1 MISPLARTDAP
12 SSVSPRTLANA
23 IRALSMDA
31 VQQANSGHPGM
42 PMGMAD
48 AATALWA
55 GVLSH
60 NPEAPRWPD
69 RDRFVLSAGHGSMLL
84 YSLLYLTGYAD
95 ATVGEIKRFRQMNAK
110 TCGHP
115 EFGLL
120 EGIETTTGPLG
131 QGIANAVGMALAER
145 MMAARF
151 GDALVNHFTYCI
163 VGDGCLME
171 GISQEAATF
180 AAHQK
185 LSKLIVLFD
194 DNGISIDGSTS
205 LSTSEDQVARF
216 TALGWDAVAVDGHDG
231 EAVKAALLH
240 AKTTDTPSF
249 IACKTTIAYGAPT
262 KAGTSSSHGS
272 PLGAEEITGARA
284 ALGWDAPAFEIPQDI
299 LSAWRES
306 AAHGKGAYRAWQAR
320 FDAADATTQAEFT
333 RVMQGELP
341 EGWVEAVAA
350 LKAEYTANPVKEA
363 TRQSSAHV
371 LATLTSAIP
380 ELIGGSAD
388 LTGSNLTKTAALTP
402 VQAGEYGGG
411 YIYYGIREHAM
422 GAIMNGLILHG
433 GFIPYGGTFLVF
445 SDYMRTPIRLSAL
458 MQQGVIYVMTHDSIG
473 VGEDGPT
480 HQPVEHLA
488 SLRAMPEVNVFRP
501 ADRVETLECWTLAVA
516 NRRTPSVLAL
526 TRQTLPQVR
535 LEAKAENKSA
545 LGGYVLRGGGDG
557 DKAVIIA
564 TGSEVSLAVEAFETL
579 QAEGLA
585 VRVVSLPC
593 MELFFAQPRTYR
605 EGVLGKN
612 LPRIGIEAATSF
624 GWHRLI
630 GEHGTFIGL
639 DSFGESAPAPEI
651 YAHLGITAEAL
662 VKTVRACIAST

>member
-1 MISPLARTDAP
+1 
-12 SSVSPRTLANA
+12 
-23 IRALSMDA
+23 
-31 VQQANSGHPGM
+31 M

-48 AATALWA
+48 AATALWT
-55 GVLSH
+55 GVLKH
-60 NPEAPRWPD
+60 TPTAPRWPD

-84 YSLLYLTGYAD
+84 YSLLYLTGYGD
-95 ATVGEIKRFRQMNAK
+95 CTLDEIKRFRQMGAK

-115 EFGLL
+115 EYGML

-145 MMAARF
+145 MMNARF
-151 GDALVNHFTYCI
+151 GDALVDHFTYCI

-180 AAHQK
+180 AVHQN

-216 TALGWDAVAVDGHDG
+216 SALGWDAVAVDGQDCT
-231 EAVKAALLH
+231 AVRTALLH
-240 AKTTDTPSF
+240 AKTTSTPSF

-262 KAGTSSSHGS
+262 KAGTSGSHGS
-272 PLGAEEITGARA
+272 PLGPEEIAGARS
-284 ALGWDAPAFEIPQDI
+284 ALGWDAAPFEIPADV
-299 LSAWRES
+299 LSAWRE
-306 AAHGKGAYRAWQAR
+306 AGEVGADAYAAWQQR
-320 FDAADATTQAEFT
+320 FDAADAEVQAAFT
-333 RVMQGELP
+333 RVMTGALP
-341 EGWVEAVAA
+341 EEWVEAVRD
-350 LKAEYTANPVKEA
+350 LKMTYSETMVKEA
-363 TRQSSAHV
+363 TRQSSAHA
-371 LATLTSAIP
+371 LATLTAAIP

-402 VQAGEYGGG
+402 IQAGEYGGR
-411 YIYYGIREHAM
+411 YVYYGIREHAM

-488 SLRAMPEVNVFRP
+488 SLRAMPDVHVLRP

-516 NRRTPSVLAL
+516 NRTVPSVLAL
-526 TRQTLPQVR
+526 TRQALPQIR
-535 LEAKAENKSA
+535 TDYAQENLCA
-545 LGGYVLRGGGDG
+545 RGGYVVRGGGLD
-557 DKAVIIA
+557 DRAIIIA
-564 TGSEVSLAVEAFETL
+564 TGSEVSLAVEACEQL
-579 QAEGLA
+579 AKEGIA

-593 MELFFAQPRTYR
+593 MELFFEQPAAYRTQ
-605 EGVLGKN
+605 VLGNN
-612 LPRIGIEAATSF
+612 LPRVGVEAACSF
-624 GWHRLI
+624 GWHRII
-630 GEHGTFIGL
+630 GEGGVFIGM
-639 DSFGESAPAPEI
+639 DRFGESAPAPEI
-651 YAHLGITAEAL
+651 YKHLGITTDAIMKAVRVL
-662 VKTVRACIAST
+662 V

>member
-1 MISPLARTDAP
+1 MTSSLARADAH
-12 SSVSPRTLANA
+12 SSVSHRIMANA

-55 GVLSH
+55 GVLHH

-84 YSLLYLTGYAD
+84 YSLLYLTGYTD
-95 ATVGEIKRFRQMNAK
+95 CTLDEIKRFRQMGAK

-115 EFGLL
+115 EYGML

-131 QGIANAVGMALAER
+131 QGMANAVGMALAER

-171 GISQEAATF
+171 GIAQEAASF
-180 AAHQK
+180 AVHQK
-185 LSKLIVLFD
+185 LAKLIVLFD
-194 DNGISIDGSTS
+194 DNGISIDGATS

-216 TALGWDAVAVDGHDG
+216 KALGWDAVAVDGHDA
-231 EAVKAALLH
+231 EAVSKALIH
-240 AKTTDTPSF
+240 AKTINIPSF

-262 KAGTSSSHGS
+262 KAGTSSSHGA
-272 PLGAEEITGARA
+272 PLGAEEIAGARA
-284 ALGWDAPAFEIPQDI
+284 ALGWDAPAFDVPSDI
-299 LSAWRES
+299 LAAWRES
-306 AAHGKGAYRAWQAR
+306 AASGKAAYRAWQAR
-320 FDAADATTQAEFT
+320 FDAADAAMQAEFT
-333 RVMQGELP
+333 RVMAGELP
-341 EGWVEAVAA
+341 EGWVEAVQA
-350 LKAEYTANPVKEA
+350 LKAEYTASTAKEA
-363 TRQSSAHV
+363 TRQSSGNV
-371 LATLTSAIP
+371 LATLTAAIP

-402 VQAGEYGGG
+402 IQAGAYEGR

-422 GAIMNGLILHG
+422 GAIMNGMILHG

-458 MQQGVIYVMTHDSIG
+458 MQLGVVYVMTHDSIG

-488 SLRAMPEVNVFRP
+488 SLRAMPDVHVFRP

-526 TRQTLPQVR
+526 TRQALPQVR
-535 LEAKAENKSA
+535 LEATHENTSA
-545 LGGYVLRGGGDG
+545 LGGYVLRGSDA

-564 TGSEVSLAVEAFETL
+564 TGSEVSLAVEAQEKL
-579 QAEGLA
+579 AVEGIA

-593 MELFFAQPRTYR
+593 MELFFAQSASYR
-605 EGVLGKN
+605 ASVLGTN

-624 GWHRLI
+624 GWHRIL

-639 DSFGESAPAPEI
+639 DHYGESAPAPEI
-651 YAHLGITAEAL
+651 YQHVGITTDAL
-662 VKTVRACIAST
+662 VKAVRASL